1 MRSCDISDHNIAP
14 TADDCYFVAEWS
26 NRQLTWLIT
35 KRLQVRV
42 LSLHPSKSVESFS
55 IWYSFLVNTVLT
67 ATDQGGV
74 CFTEVLMKDF
84 ARKFYNSKKWKCCRS
99 SFIAER
105 INADGGLCQ
114 VCHERTGYIVHHK
127 ITLDSSNISKP
138 EIALNHDNLM
148 YVCKECHDEFE
159 GHFNDKRP
167 AAKHCLRVVFDEDG
181 EPVPR

>member
-1 MRSCDISDHNIAP
+1 MLP
-14 TADDCYFVAEWS
+14 VMF
-26 NRQLTWLIT
+26 
-35 KRLQVRV
+35 
-42 LSLHPSKSVESFS
+42 
-55 IWYSFLVNTVLT
+55 
-67 ATDQGGV
+67 
-74 CFTEVLMKDF
+74 MKDF

-114 VCHERTGYIVHHK
+114 VCGERSGYIVHHK
-127 ITLDSSNISKP
+127 IALDSSNISKP

-159 GHFNDKRP
+159 GHFNDNRP
-167 AAKHCLRVVFDEDG
+167 SAKLHLRVVFDEDG